1 MYSCANIGNPSGGP
15 IDKTPPIFMRSNPTP
30 NAVNVKDR
38 KIEIFFDEIVTLKD
52 PSTKIIVSPAQTE
65 MPRMSALGRKVTVEL
80 VDSLLPNTTY
90 TIDFS
95 NSIQDNNEGNAIDN
109 FAFAFS
115 TGSVIDSMR
124 VSGYVLDSR
133 TLEPMQSVVVGL
145 QSNLADSAFHKEKL
159 QRVALTN
166 DRGQFTIR
174 NVSPGSYHIF
184 ALKDL
189 DRDYKFGNPTEDI
202 AFLDSIIVPSIGSR
216 EAADTVY
223 NDLNEIDTIM
233 RATRPAYFPNDI
245 LLSMFNEDR
254 KSQYLAN
261 NLRVDST
268 RISLT
273 FAAASDTLPSLS
285 IVGRNDVPDQWYTL
299 ERSQTND
306 TLTYWIRPPHL
317 VSADTLMV
325 ATTYLR
331 TDTASNLS
339 WGTDTLKF
347 TFQRQKAKKKKK
359 NEETDSLEQIRFM
372 ELHPL
377 ANDTQEVYAPLLLQT
392 GTPIERYSR
401 EAFHLQR
408 KLQND
413 TIFYPAEIK
422 SIALRDSTLNRRDLM
437 LKVDWEP
444 GAAYTLAVDSL
455 AMTDIY
461 GLQTKPLK
469 VDFNVRKMEEYGNIV
484 FNIPAVR
491 DSAIVELLDGTE
503 KIVLRAPVKSHRAEL
518 LNLLPGKYYARL
530 FIDRNG
536 NGKYDTGN
544 YDMHLQPEETV
555 YYPGAINL
563 KKNWDVEQTWDIY
576 ATPIDKQKPE
586 AIKKNKPERKK
597 WEKVNTEKTE
607 TDEDE
612 ENGFSDFSNPNDPNL
627 RNSNNFGNYRKY
639 DSKIYFHFFAQKFA
653 HSTKAHYLCTRK
665 SQQRL
670 CPDGGIGRRAG
681 LKHQWS
687 KIHPGSIPGLGTQ
700 KRL

>member
-1 MYSCANIGNPSGGP
+1 MNNSKSLYYIFIIIAAAVMYSCANTGNPSGGP

-145 QSNLADSAFHKEKL
+145 QSNLVDSAFHKEKL

-377 ANDTQEVYAPLLLQT
+377 ANGTQEVYAPLLLQT

-413 TIFYPAEIK
+413 TTFYPAEIK

-563 KKNWDVEQTWDIY
+563 KKNWDVEQTWNIY

-627 RNSNNFGNYRKY
+627 RNSNNFGNYSR
-639 DSKIYFHFFAQKFA
+639 
-653 HSTKAHYLCTRK
+653 
-665 SQQRL
+665 
-670 CPDGGIGRRAG
+670 
-681 LKHQWS
+681 
-687 KIHPGSIPGLGTQ
+687 
-700 KRL
+700 

>member
-1 MYSCANIGNPSGGP
+1 MNNSKSLYYIFIIIAAAVMYSCANIGNPSGGP

-233 RATRPAYFPNDI
+233 RATRPAYFPNGI

-359 NEETDSLEQIRFM
+359 NEGTDSLEQIRFM

-377 ANDTQEVYAPLLLQT
+377 VNGTQEVYAPLLLQT

-413 TIFYPAEIK
+413 TTFYPAEIK
-422 SIALRDSTLNRRDLM
+422 SIALRDSTLSRRDLM

-503 KIVLRAPVKSHRAEL
+503 KIVLRAPVKNHRAEL

-627 RNSNNFGNYRKY
+627 RNSNNFG
-639 DSKIYFHFFAQKFA
+639 D
-653 HSTKAHYLCTRK
+653 YLR
-665 SQQRL
+665 
-670 CPDGGIGRRAG
+670 
-681 LKHQWS
+681 
-687 KIHPGSIPGLGTQ
+687 
-700 KRL
+700 

>member
-1 MYSCANIGNPSGGP
+1 MNNSKSLYYIFIIIAAAVMYSCANIGNPSGGP

-359 NEETDSLEQIRFM
+359 NEETDSLEQIWFM

-377 ANDTQEVYAPLLLQT
+377 ANGTQEVYAPLLLQT

-586 AIKKNKPERKK
+586 AIKKNKSERKK

-612 ENGFSDFSNPNDPNL
+612 EIGFSDFSNPNDPNL
-627 RNSNNFGNYRKY
+627 RNSNNFGNYRK
-639 DSKIYFHFFAQKFA
+639 
-653 HSTKAHYLCTRK
+653 
-665 SQQRL
+665 
-670 CPDGGIGRRAG
+670 
-681 LKHQWS
+681 
-687 KIHPGSIPGLGTQ
+687 
-700 KRL
+700 

>member
-1 MYSCANIGNPSGGP
+1 MNNSKSLYYIFIIIAAAVMYSCANIGNPSGGP

-359 NEETDSLEQIRFM
+359 NEGTDSLEQIRFM

-377 ANDTQEVYAPLLLQT
+377 VNGTQEVYAPLLLQT

-422 SIALRDSTLNRRDLM
+422 SIALRDSTLSRRDLM

-612 ENGFSDFSNPNDPNL
+612 ENGFSDFSNPNNPNL
-627 RNSNNFGNYRKY
+627 RNSNNFGNYR
-639 DSKIYFHFFAQKFA
+639 
-653 HSTKAHYLCTRK
+653 R
-665 SQQRL
+665 
-670 CPDGGIGRRAG
+670 
-681 LKHQWS
+681 
-687 KIHPGSIPGLGTQ
+687 
-700 KRL
+700 

>member
-1 MYSCANIGNPSGGP
+1 MNNSKSLYYIFIIIAAAVMYSCANIGNPSGGP

-317 VSADTLMV
+317 VSADTLIV

-377 ANDTQEVYAPLLLQT
+377 ANGTQEVYAPLLLQT

-413 TIFYPAEIK
+413 TTFYPAEIK
-422 SIALRDSTLNRRDLM
+422 SIALRDSTLSRRDLM

-444 GAAYTLAVDSL
+444 GTAYTLAVDSL

-627 RNSNNFGNYRKY
+627 RNSNNFGNYR
-639 DSKIYFHFFAQKFA
+639 
-653 HSTKAHYLCTRK
+653 R
-665 SQQRL
+665 
-670 CPDGGIGRRAG
+670 
-681 LKHQWS
+681 
-687 KIHPGSIPGLGTQ
+687 
-700 KRL
+700 

>member
-202 AFLDSIIVPSIGSR
+202 AFLDSIVVPTIGSR

-359 NEETDSLEQIRFM
+359 NEETDSLELMRFM
-372 ELHPL
+372 DLRPL
-377 ANDTQEVYAPLLLQT
+377 SSSTQEVYAPLLLQT

-408 KLQND
+408 KLQSD

-444 GAAYTLAVDSL
+444 GAAYKLAVDSL

-469 VDFNVRKMEEYGNIV
+469 IDFNVRKMEEYGNIV

-491 DSAIVELLDGTE
+491 DSAIVELLDGTD
-503 KIVLRAPVKSHRAEL
+503 KVVLHTQVKKHRAEL
-518 LNLLPGKYYARL
+518 LNLQPGKYYARL

-544 YDMHLQPEETV
+544 YDLHLQPEETV
-555 YYPGAINL
+555 YFPGAINL

-597 WEKVNTEKTE
+597 WDKVIPEKTE
-607 TDEDE
+607 ADEDE
-612 ENGFSDFSNPNDPNL
+612 ENGFSDFSNPNDPNQ
-627 RNSNNFGNYRKY
+627 RNSNRFGNYSR
-639 DSKIYFHFFAQKFA
+639 
-653 HSTKAHYLCTRK
+653 
-665 SQQRL
+665 
-670 CPDGGIGRRAG
+670 
-681 LKHQWS
+681 
-687 KIHPGSIPGLGTQ
+687 
-700 KRL
+700 

>member
-1 MYSCANIGNPSGGP
+1 MNNSKSLYYIFIIIAAAVMYSCANIGNPSGGP

-124 VSGYVLDSR
+124 VSGYVIDSR

-202 AFLDSIIVPSIGSR
+202 AFLDSIIVPSIGTR

-273 FAAASDTLPSLS
+273 FATASDTLPSLN

-377 ANDTQEVYAPLLLQT
+377 ANGTQEVYAPLLLQT

-422 SIALRDSTLNRRDLM
+422 SIALRDSTLNRRDLV

-484 FNIPAVR
+484 FNITAVR

-503 KIVLRAPVKSHRAEL
+503 KIVLRAPVKNHRAEL

-597 WEKVNTEKTE
+597 WEKANTEKTE

-627 RNSNNFGNYRKY
+627 RNSNNFGNYSR
-639 DSKIYFHFFAQKFA
+639 
-653 HSTKAHYLCTRK
+653 
-665 SQQRL
+665 
-670 CPDGGIGRRAG
+670 
-681 LKHQWS
+681 
-687 KIHPGSIPGLGTQ
+687 
-700 KRL
+700 

>member
-1 MYSCANIGNPSGGP
+1 MNNSKSLYYIFIIIAAAVMYSCANIGNPSGGP

-285 IVGRNDVPDQWYTL
+285 IVGRNDVPYQWYTL

-377 ANDTQEVYAPLLLQT
+377 ANGTQEVYAPLLLQT

-413 TIFYPAEIK
+413 TTFYPAEIK
-422 SIALRDSTLNRRDLM
+422 SIALRDSTLSRRDLM

-627 RNSNNFGNYRKY
+627 RNSNNFGDYR
-639 DSKIYFHFFAQKFA
+639 
-653 HSTKAHYLCTRK
+653 R
-665 SQQRL
+665 
-670 CPDGGIGRRAG
+670 
-681 LKHQWS
+681 
-687 KIHPGSIPGLGTQ
+687 
-700 KRL
+700 

>member
-317 VSADTLMV
+317 VSADTLIV

-377 ANDTQEVYAPLLLQT
+377 ANGTQEVYAPLLLQT

-422 SIALRDSTLNRRDLM
+422 SIALRDSTLSRRDLM

-455 AMTDIY
+455 AITDIY

-627 RNSNNFGNYRKY
+627 RNSNNFGNYR
-639 DSKIYFHFFAQKFA
+639 
-653 HSTKAHYLCTRK
+653 R
-665 SQQRL
+665 
-670 CPDGGIGRRAG
+670 
-681 LKHQWS
+681 
-687 KIHPGSIPGLGTQ
+687 
-700 KRL
+700 

>member
-1 MYSCANIGNPSGGP
+1 MNNSKSLYYIFIIIAAAVMYSCANIGNPSGGP

-331 TDTASNLS
+331 TDTTSNLS

-377 ANDTQEVYAPLLLQT
+377 ANGTQEVYAPLLLQT

-413 TIFYPAEIK
+413 TTFYPAEIK

-503 KIVLRAPVKSHRAEL
+503 KIVLRAPVKNHRAEL

-627 RNSNNFGNYRKY
+627 RNSNNFGNYR
-639 DSKIYFHFFAQKFA
+639 
-653 HSTKAHYLCTRK
+653 R
-665 SQQRL
+665 
-670 CPDGGIGRRAG
+670 
-681 LKHQWS
+681 
-687 KIHPGSIPGLGTQ
+687 
-700 KRL
+700 

>member
-145 QSNLADSAFHKEKL
+145 QSNLVDSAFHKEKL

-285 IVGRNDVPDQWYTL
+285 IVGRNGVPDQWYTL

-377 ANDTQEVYAPLLLQT
+377 ANGTQEVYAPLLLQT

-413 TIFYPAEIK
+413 TTFYPAEIK

-627 RNSNNFGNYRKY
+627 RNSNNFGNYSR
-639 DSKIYFHFFAQKFA
+639 
-653 HSTKAHYLCTRK
+653 
-665 SQQRL
+665 
-670 CPDGGIGRRAG
+670 
-681 LKHQWS
+681 
-687 KIHPGSIPGLGTQ
+687 
-700 KRL
+700 

>member
-1 MYSCANIGNPSGGP
+1 MLFSRLALSLQAETENQMNNSKSLYYIFIIIAAAVMYSCANIGNPSGGP

-124 VSGYVLDSR
+124 VSGYVIDSR

-202 AFLDSIIVPSIGSR
+202 AFLDSIIVPSIGTR

-273 FAAASDTLPSLS
+273 FAAASDTLPSLN

-377 ANDTQEVYAPLLLQT
+377 ANGTQEVYAPLLLQT

-422 SIALRDSTLNRRDLM
+422 SIALRDSTLNRRDLV

-484 FNIPAVR
+484 FNITAVR

-503 KIVLRAPVKSHRAEL
+503 KIVLRAPVKNHRAEL

-612 ENGFSDFSNPNDPNL
+612 ENGFSDFSNPNDPNQ
-627 RNSNNFGNYRKY
+627 RNSNNFGNYR
-639 DSKIYFHFFAQKFA
+639 
-653 HSTKAHYLCTRK
+653 R
-665 SQQRL
+665 
-670 CPDGGIGRRAG
+670 
-681 LKHQWS
+681 
-687 KIHPGSIPGLGTQ
+687 
-700 KRL
+700 

>member
-1 MYSCANIGNPSGGP
+1 MNNSKSLYYIFIIIAAAVMYSCANIGNPSGGP

-285 IVGRNDVPDQWYTL
+285 TVGRNDVPDQWYTL

-377 ANDTQEVYAPLLLQT
+377 ANGTQEVYAPLLLQT

-444 GAAYTLAVDSL
+444 GAAYKLAIDSL

-491 DSAIVELLDGTE
+491 DSAIVELLDGTD
-503 KIVLRAPVKSHRAEL
+503 KVVLHTPVKSHRAEL

-597 WEKVNTEKTE
+597 WEKVDTEKTE

-627 RNSNNFGNYRKY
+627 RNSNNFGNYR
-639 DSKIYFHFFAQKFA
+639 
-653 HSTKAHYLCTRK
+653 R
-665 SQQRL
+665 
-670 CPDGGIGRRAG
+670 
-681 LKHQWS
+681 
-687 KIHPGSIPGLGTQ
+687 
-700 KRL
+700 

>member
-1 MYSCANIGNPSGGP
+1 MNNSKSLYYIFIIIAAAVMYSCANIGNPSGGP

-124 VSGYVLDSR
+124 VSGYVIDSR

-202 AFLDSIIVPSIGSR
+202 AFLDSIIVPSIGTR

-377 ANDTQEVYAPLLLQT
+377 ANGTQEVYAPLLLQT

-422 SIALRDSTLNRRDLM
+422 SIALRDSTLNRRDLV

-484 FNIPAVR
+484 FNITAVR

-503 KIVLRAPVKSHRAEL
+503 KIVLRAPVKNHRAEL

-544 YDMHLQPEETV
+544 YDIHLQPEETV

-612 ENGFSDFSNPNDPNL
+612 ENGFSDFSNPNDHNQ
-627 RNSNNFGNYRKY
+627 RNSNNFGNYSR
-639 DSKIYFHFFAQKFA
+639 
-653 HSTKAHYLCTRK
+653 
-665 SQQRL
+665 
-670 CPDGGIGRRAG
+670 
-681 LKHQWS
+681 
-687 KIHPGSIPGLGTQ
+687 
-700 KRL
+700 

>member
-1 MYSCANIGNPSGGP
+1 MLFSRLALSLQAETENQMNNSKSLYYIFIIIAAAVMYSCANIGNPSGGP

-285 IVGRNDVPDQWYTL
+285 IVGRNDVPYQWYTL

-377 ANDTQEVYAPLLLQT
+377 ANGTQEVYAPLLLQT

-413 TIFYPAEIK
+413 TTFYPAEIK
-422 SIALRDSTLNRRDLM
+422 SIALRDSTLSRRDLM

-503 KIVLRAPVKSHRAEL
+503 KIVLRAPVKNHRAEL

-627 RNSNNFGNYRKY
+627 RNSNNFGNYSR
-639 DSKIYFHFFAQKFA
+639 
-653 HSTKAHYLCTRK
+653 
-665 SQQRL
+665 
-670 CPDGGIGRRAG
+670 
-681 LKHQWS
+681 
-687 KIHPGSIPGLGTQ
+687 
-700 KRL
+700 

>member
-1 MYSCANIGNPSGGP
+1 MNNSKSLYYIFIIIAAAVMYSCANIGNPSGGP

-115 TGSVIDSMR
+115 TRSVIDSMR

-306 TLTYWIRPPHL
+306 TLIYWIRPPHL

-377 ANDTQEVYAPLLLQT
+377 ANGTQEVYAPLLLQT

-413 TIFYPAEIK
+413 TTFYPAEIK
-422 SIALRDSTLNRRDLM
+422 SIALRDSTLSRRDLM

-491 DSAIVELLDGTE
+491 DSAIVELLDGTD
-503 KIVLRAPVKSHRAEL
+503 KVVLHTPVKNHRAEL
-518 LNLLPGKYYARL
+518 LNLQPGKYYARL

-627 RNSNNFGNYRKY
+627 RNSNNFGNYR
-639 DSKIYFHFFAQKFA
+639 
-653 HSTKAHYLCTRK
+653 R
-665 SQQRL
+665 
-670 CPDGGIGRRAG
+670 
-681 LKHQWS
+681 
-687 KIHPGSIPGLGTQ
+687 
-700 KRL
+700 

>member
-1 MYSCANIGNPSGGP
+1 MNNSKSLYYIFIIAAAVMYSCTNIGNPSGGP

-115 TGSVIDSMR
+115 TASVIDSMR

-359 NEETDSLEQIRFM
+359 NEETDSLEQMRFM

-377 ANDTQEVYAPLLLQT
+377 ANGTQEVYAPLLLQT

-413 TIFYPAEIK
+413 TTFYPAEIK
-422 SIALRDSTLNRRDLM
+422 SIALRDSTLSRRDLM

-444 GAAYTLAVDSL
+444 GAAYKLAVDSL

-627 RNSNNFGNYRKY
+627 RNSNNFGNYR
-639 DSKIYFHFFAQKFA
+639 
-653 HSTKAHYLCTRK
+653 R
-665 SQQRL
+665 
-670 CPDGGIGRRAG
+670 
-681 LKHQWS
+681 
-687 KIHPGSIPGLGTQ
+687 
-700 KRL
+700 

>member
-317 VSADTLMV
+317 VSADTLIV

-377 ANDTQEVYAPLLLQT
+377 ANGTQEVYAPLLLQT

-413 TIFYPAEIK
+413 TTFYPAEIK
-422 SIALRDSTLNRRDLM
+422 SIALRDSTLSRRDLM

-627 RNSNNFGNYRKY
+627 RNSNNFGDYR
-639 DSKIYFHFFAQKFA
+639 
-653 HSTKAHYLCTRK
+653 R
-665 SQQRL
+665 
-670 CPDGGIGRRAG
+670 
-681 LKHQWS
+681 
-687 KIHPGSIPGLGTQ
+687 
-700 KRL
+700 

>member
-1 MYSCANIGNPSGGP
+1 MNNSKSLYYIFIIIAAAVLYSCANIGNPSGGP

-306 TLTYWIRPPHL
+306 TLIYWIRPPHL

-377 ANDTQEVYAPLLLQT
+377 ANGTQEVYAPLLLQT

-422 SIALRDSTLNRRDLM
+422 SIALRDSTLSRRDLM

-627 RNSNNFGNYRKY
+627 RNSNNFGNYRK
-639 DSKIYFHFFAQKFA
+639 
-653 HSTKAHYLCTRK
+653 
-665 SQQRL
+665 
-670 CPDGGIGRRAG
+670 
-681 LKHQWS
+681 
-687 KIHPGSIPGLGTQ
+687 
-700 KRL
+700 

>member
-1 MYSCANIGNPSGGP
+1 MNNSKSLYYIFIIIAAAVMYSCANIGNPSGGP

-233 RATRPAYFPNDI
+233 RATRSAYFPNDI

-377 ANDTQEVYAPLLLQT
+377 ANGTQEVYAPLLLQT

-503 KIVLRAPVKSHRAEL
+503 KIVLRAPVKNHRAEL

-627 RNSNNFGNYRKY
+627 RNSNNFGNYRK
-639 DSKIYFHFFAQKFA
+639 
-653 HSTKAHYLCTRK
+653 
-665 SQQRL
+665 
-670 CPDGGIGRRAG
+670 
-681 LKHQWS
+681 
-687 KIHPGSIPGLGTQ
+687 
-700 KRL
+700 

>member
-1 MYSCANIGNPSGGP
+1 MENQMNNSKSLYYIFIIIAAAVMYSCTNIGNPSGGP

-174 NVSPGSYHIF
+174 NMSPGSYHIF

-377 ANDTQEVYAPLLLQT
+377 ANGTQEVYAPLLLQT

-413 TIFYPAEIK
+413 TTFYPAEIK
-422 SIALRDSTLNRRDLM
+422 SIALRDSTLSRRDLM

-612 ENGFSDFSNPNDPNL
+612 EIGFSDFSNPNDPNL
-627 RNSNNFGNYRKY
+627 RNSNNFGNYR
-639 DSKIYFHFFAQKFA
+639 
-653 HSTKAHYLCTRK
+653 R
-665 SQQRL
+665 
-670 CPDGGIGRRAG
+670 
-681 LKHQWS
+681 
-687 KIHPGSIPGLGTQ
+687 
-700 KRL
+700 

>member
-1 MYSCANIGNPSGGP
+1 MNNSKSLYYIFIIIAAAVMYSCANIGNPSGGP

-317 VSADTLMV
+317 VSADTLIV

-377 ANDTQEVYAPLLLQT
+377 ANGTQEVYAPLLLQT

-422 SIALRDSTLNRRDLM
+422 SIALRDSTLSRRDLM

-461 GLQTKPLK
+461 GLHTKPLK

-503 KIVLRAPVKSHRAEL
+503 KIVLRAPVKNHRAEL

-627 RNSNNFGNYRKY
+627 RNSNNFGNYRK
-639 DSKIYFHFFAQKFA
+639 
-653 HSTKAHYLCTRK
+653 
-665 SQQRL
+665 
-670 CPDGGIGRRAG
+670 
-681 LKHQWS
+681 
-687 KIHPGSIPGLGTQ
+687 
-700 KRL
+700 

>member
-1 MYSCANIGNPSGGP
+1 MNNSKSLYYIFIIIAAAVMYSCANIGNPSGGP

-317 VSADTLMV
+317 VSADTLIV

-377 ANDTQEVYAPLLLQT
+377 ANGTQEVYAPLLLQT

-503 KIVLRAPVKSHRAEL
+503 KIVLRAPVKNHRAEL

-612 ENGFSDFSNPNDPNL
+612 ENGFSDFSNPNDPNM
-627 RNSNNFGNYRKY
+627 RNSNNFGNYRK
-639 DSKIYFHFFAQKFA
+639 
-653 HSTKAHYLCTRK
+653 
-665 SQQRL
+665 
-670 CPDGGIGRRAG
+670 
-681 LKHQWS
+681 
-687 KIHPGSIPGLGTQ
+687 
-700 KRL
+700 

>member
-377 ANDTQEVYAPLLLQT
+377 ANGTQEVYAPLLLQT

-413 TIFYPAEIK
+413 TTFYPAEIK
-422 SIALRDSTLNRRDLM
+422 SIALRDSTLSRRDLM

-484 FNIPAVR
+484 FNITAMR

-503 KIVLRAPVKSHRAEL
+503 KIVLRAPVKNHRAEL

-597 WEKVNTEKTE
+597 WEKVSTEKTE

-612 ENGFSDFSNPNDPNL
+612 ENGFSDFSNPNDPNQ
-627 RNSNNFGNYRKY
+627 RNSNNFGNYR
-639 DSKIYFHFFAQKFA
+639 
-653 HSTKAHYLCTRK
+653 R
-665 SQQRL
+665 
-670 CPDGGIGRRAG
+670 
-681 LKHQWS
+681 
-687 KIHPGSIPGLGTQ
+687 
-700 KRL
+700 

>member
-1 MYSCANIGNPSGGP
+1 MNNSKSLYYIFIIIAAAVMYSCANIGNPSGGP

-359 NEETDSLEQIRFM
+359 NEGTDSLEQIRFM

-377 ANDTQEVYAPLLLQT
+377 ANGTQEVYAPLLLQT

-422 SIALRDSTLNRRDLM
+422 SIALRDSTLSRRDLM

-503 KIVLRAPVKSHRAEL
+503 KIVLRAPVKNHRAEL

-627 RNSNNFGNYRKY
+627 RNSNNFGNYRK
-639 DSKIYFHFFAQKFA
+639 
-653 HSTKAHYLCTRK
+653 
-665 SQQRL
+665 
-670 CPDGGIGRRAG
+670 
-681 LKHQWS
+681 
-687 KIHPGSIPGLGTQ
+687 
-700 KRL
+700 

>member
-1 MYSCANIGNPSGGP
+1 MNNSKSLYYIFIIIAAAVMYSCANIGNPSGGP

-38 KIEIFFDEIVTLKD
+38 KIEIFFDEIVSLKD

-377 ANDTQEVYAPLLLQT
+377 ANGTQEVYAPLLLQT

-413 TIFYPAEIK
+413 TTFYPAEIK
-422 SIALRDSTLNRRDLM
+422 SITLRDSTLSRRDLM

-444 GAAYTLAVDSL
+444 GAAYKLAVDSL

-503 KIVLRAPVKSHRAEL
+503 KIVLRAPVKNHRAEL
-518 LNLLPGKYYARL
+518 LNLQPGKYYARL

-576 ATPIDKQKPE
+576 ATPIDKQKSE

-597 WEKVNTEKTE
+597 WEKVSTEKTE

-627 RNSNNFGNYRKY
+627 RNSNNFDNYR
-639 DSKIYFHFFAQKFA
+639 
-653 HSTKAHYLCTRK
+653 R
-665 SQQRL
+665 
-670 CPDGGIGRRAG
+670 
-681 LKHQWS
+681 
-687 KIHPGSIPGLGTQ
+687 
-700 KRL
+700 

>member
-1 MYSCANIGNPSGGP
+1 MNNSKSLYYIFIIIAAAVMYSCANIGNPSGGP

-124 VSGYVLDSR
+124 VSGYVLYSR

-317 VSADTLMV
+317 VSADTLIV

-377 ANDTQEVYAPLLLQT
+377 ANGTQEVYAPLLLQT

-422 SIALRDSTLNRRDLM
+422 SIALRDSTLSRRDLM

-503 KIVLRAPVKSHRAEL
+503 KIVLRAPVKNHRAEL

-597 WEKVNTEKTE
+597 WKKVNTEKTE

-627 RNSNNFGNYRKY
+627 RNSNNFGNYRK
-639 DSKIYFHFFAQKFA
+639 
-653 HSTKAHYLCTRK
+653 
-665 SQQRL
+665 
-670 CPDGGIGRRAG
+670 
-681 LKHQWS
+681 
-687 KIHPGSIPGLGTQ
+687 
-700 KRL
+700 

>member
-1 MYSCANIGNPSGGP
+1 MNNSKSLYYIFIIIAAAVMYSCANIGNPSGGP

-317 VSADTLMV
+317 VSADTLIV

-377 ANDTQEVYAPLLLQT
+377 ANGTQEVYAPLLLQT

-413 TIFYPAEIK
+413 TTFYPAEIK
-422 SIALRDSTLNRRDLM
+422 SIALRDSTLSRRDLM

-607 TDEDE
+607 TNEDE
-612 ENGFSDFSNPNDPNL
+612 ENGFSDFSNPNDPNQ
-627 RNSNNFGNYRKY
+627 RNSNNFGNYR
-639 DSKIYFHFFAQKFA
+639 
-653 HSTKAHYLCTRK
+653 R
-665 SQQRL
+665 
-670 CPDGGIGRRAG
+670 
-681 LKHQWS
+681 
-687 KIHPGSIPGLGTQ
+687 
-700 KRL
+700 

>member
-1 MYSCANIGNPSGGP
+1 MLFSRLALSLQAETENQMNNSKSLYYIFIIIAAAVMYSCANSGNPSGGP

-359 NEETDSLEQIRFM
+359 NEGTDSLEQIRFM

-377 ANDTQEVYAPLLLQT
+377 VNGTQEVYAPLLLQT

-413 TIFYPAEIK
+413 TTFYPAEIK

-461 GLQTKPLK
+461 GLQTKPLR

-503 KIVLRAPVKSHRAEL
+503 KIVLRAPVKNHRAEL

-544 YDMHLQPEETV
+544 YDMHMQPEETV
-555 YYPGAINL
+555 YYSGAINL

-627 RNSNNFGNYRKY
+627 RNSNNFGNYSR
-639 DSKIYFHFFAQKFA
+639 
-653 HSTKAHYLCTRK
+653 
-665 SQQRL
+665 
-670 CPDGGIGRRAG
+670 
-681 LKHQWS
+681 
-687 KIHPGSIPGLGTQ
+687 
-700 KRL
+700 

>member
-1 MYSCANIGNPSGGP
+1 MNNSKSLYYIFIIIAAAVMYSCANIGNPSGGP

-38 KIEIFFDEIVTLKD
+38 KIEILFDEIVTLKD

-202 AFLDSIIVPSIGSR
+202 AFLDSIIVPSIGTR

-377 ANDTQEVYAPLLLQT
+377 ANGTQEVYAPLLLQT

-422 SIALRDSTLNRRDLM
+422 SIALRDSTLNRRDLV

-484 FNIPAVR
+484 FNITAVR

-503 KIVLRAPVKSHRAEL
+503 KIVLRAPVKNHRAEL

-612 ENGFSDFSNPNDPNL
+612 ENDFSDFSNPNDPNQ
-627 RNSNNFGNYRKY
+627 RNSNNFGNYR
-639 DSKIYFHFFAQKFA
+639 
-653 HSTKAHYLCTRK
+653 R
-665 SQQRL
+665 
-670 CPDGGIGRRAG
+670 
-681 LKHQWS
+681 
-687 KIHPGSIPGLGTQ
+687 
-700 KRL
+700 

>member
-1 MYSCANIGNPSGGP
+1 MNNSKSLYYIFIIIAAAVMYSCANIGNPSGGP
-15 IDKTPPIFMRSNPTP
+15 IDKTPPIFMRSNPTS

-331 TDTASNLS
+331 TDTTSNLS

-377 ANDTQEVYAPLLLQT
+377 ANGTQEVYAPLLLQT

-413 TIFYPAEIK
+413 TTFYPAEIK
-422 SIALRDSTLNRRDLM
+422 SIALRDSTLSRRDLM

-491 DSAIVELLDGTE
+491 DSAIVELLDGTD
-503 KIVLRAPVKSHRAEL
+503 KVVLHTPVKNHRAEL

-612 ENGFSDFSNPNDPNL
+612 ENGFNDFSNPNDPNL
-627 RNSNNFGNYRKY
+627 RNSNNFGNYSR
-639 DSKIYFHFFAQKFA
+639 
-653 HSTKAHYLCTRK
+653 
-665 SQQRL
+665 
-670 CPDGGIGRRAG
+670 
-681 LKHQWS
+681 
-687 KIHPGSIPGLGTQ
+687 
-700 KRL
+700 

>member
-1 MYSCANIGNPSGGP
+1 MNNSKSLYYIFIIIAAAVMYSCANIGNPSGGP

-38 KIEIFFDEIVTLKD
+38 KIEIFFDEIVSLKD

-377 ANDTQEVYAPLLLQT
+377 ANGTQEVYAPLLLQT

-413 TIFYPAEIK
+413 TTFYPAEIK
-422 SIALRDSTLNRRDLM
+422 SIALRDSTLSRRDLM

-544 YDMHLQPEETV
+544 YDMHLQSEETV

-627 RNSNNFGNYRKY
+627 RNSNNFGNYR
-639 DSKIYFHFFAQKFA
+639 
-653 HSTKAHYLCTRK
+653 R
-665 SQQRL
+665 
-670 CPDGGIGRRAG
+670 
-681 LKHQWS
+681 
-687 KIHPGSIPGLGTQ
+687 
-700 KRL
+700 

>member
-1 MYSCANIGNPSGGP
+1 MNNSKSLYYIFIIIAAAVMYSCANIGNPSGGP

-145 QSNLADSAFHKEKL
+145 QSNLVDSAFHKEKL

-372 ELHPL
+372 DLHPL
-377 ANDTQEVYAPLLLQT
+377 ANGTQEVYAPLLLQT

-413 TIFYPAEIK
+413 TTFYPAEIK
-422 SIALRDSTLNRRDLM
+422 SIALRDSTLSRRDLM

-576 ATPIDKQKPE
+576 ATPIDKQKSE

-627 RNSNNFGNYRKY
+627 RNSNNFGNYSR
-639 DSKIYFHFFAQKFA
+639 
-653 HSTKAHYLCTRK
+653 
-665 SQQRL
+665 
-670 CPDGGIGRRAG
+670 
-681 LKHQWS
+681 
-687 KIHPGSIPGLGTQ
+687 
-700 KRL
+700 

>member
-1 MYSCANIGNPSGGP
+1 MNNSKSLYYIFIIIAAAVMYSCANIGNPSGGP

-65 MPRMSALGRKVTVEL
+65 MPRMSALGRKVPGEL

-377 ANDTQEVYAPLLLQT
+377 ANGTQEVYAPLLLQT

-413 TIFYPAEIK
+413 TTFYPAEIK
-422 SIALRDSTLNRRDLM
+422 SIALRDSTLSRRDLM

-597 WEKVNTEKTE
+597 WEKVDTEKTE

-627 RNSNNFGNYRKY
+627 RNSNNFGDYR
-639 DSKIYFHFFAQKFA
+639 
-653 HSTKAHYLCTRK
+653 R
-665 SQQRL
+665 
-670 CPDGGIGRRAG
+670 
-681 LKHQWS
+681 
-687 KIHPGSIPGLGTQ
+687 
-700 KRL
+700 

>member
-1 MYSCANIGNPSGGP
+1 MNNSKSLYYIFIIIAAAVMYSCANIGNPSGGP

-223 NDLNEIDTIM
+223 NDINEIDTIM

-377 ANDTQEVYAPLLLQT
+377 ANGTQEVYAPLLLQT

-413 TIFYPAEIK
+413 TTFYPAEIK
-422 SIALRDSTLNRRDLM
+422 SIALRDSTLSRRDLM

-576 ATPIDKQKPE
+576 ATPIDKQKSE

-627 RNSNNFGNYRKY
+627 RNSNNFGNYSR
-639 DSKIYFHFFAQKFA
+639 
-653 HSTKAHYLCTRK
+653 
-665 SQQRL
+665 
-670 CPDGGIGRRAG
+670 
-681 LKHQWS
+681 
-687 KIHPGSIPGLGTQ
+687 
-700 KRL
+700 

>member
-1 MYSCANIGNPSGGP
+1 MNNSKSLYYIFIIIAAAVMYSCANIGNPSGGP

-317 VSADTLMV
+317 VSADTLIV

-377 ANDTQEVYAPLLLQT
+377 ANGTQEVYAPLLLQT

-503 KIVLRAPVKSHRAEL
+503 KIVLRAPVKNHRAEL

-627 RNSNNFGNYRKY
+627 RNSNNFGE
-639 DSKIYFHFFAQKFA
+639 
-653 HSTKAHYLCTRK
+653 YLR
-665 SQQRL
+665 
-670 CPDGGIGRRAG
+670 
-681 LKHQWS
+681 
-687 KIHPGSIPGLGTQ
+687 
-700 KRL
+700 

>member
-1 MYSCANIGNPSGGP
+1 MNNSKSLYYIFIIIAAAVMYSCANIGNPSGGP

-174 NVSPGSYHIF
+174 NVSSGSYHIF

-377 ANDTQEVYAPLLLQT
+377 ANGTQEVYAPLLLQT

-413 TIFYPAEIK
+413 TTFYPAEIK
-422 SIALRDSTLNRRDLM
+422 SIALRDSTLSRRDLM

-455 AMTDIY
+455 AMTNIY

-503 KIVLRAPVKSHRAEL
+503 KIVLRAPVKNHRAEL
-518 LNLLPGKYYARL
+518 LNLQPGKYYARL

-627 RNSNNFGNYRKY
+627 RNSNNFGNYR
-639 DSKIYFHFFAQKFA
+639 
-653 HSTKAHYLCTRK
+653 R
-665 SQQRL
+665 
-670 CPDGGIGRRAG
+670 
-681 LKHQWS
+681 
-687 KIHPGSIPGLGTQ
+687 
-700 KRL
+700 

>member
-377 ANDTQEVYAPLLLQT
+377 ANGTQEVYAPLLLQT

-586 AIKKNKPERKK
+586 AIKKNKSERKK
-597 WEKVNTEKTE
+597 WKKVNTEKTE

-612 ENGFSDFSNPNDPNL
+612 EIGFSDFSNPNDPNL
-627 RNSNNFGNYRKY
+627 RNSNNFGNYRK
-639 DSKIYFHFFAQKFA
+639 
-653 HSTKAHYLCTRK
+653 
-665 SQQRL
+665 
-670 CPDGGIGRRAG
+670 
-681 LKHQWS
+681 
-687 KIHPGSIPGLGTQ
+687 
-700 KRL
+700 

>member
-1 MYSCANIGNPSGGP
+1 MNNSKSLYYIFIIIAAAVMYSCANIGNPSGGP

-359 NEETDSLEQIRFM
+359 NEETDSLAQIRFM

-377 ANDTQEVYAPLLLQT
+377 ANGTQEVYAPLLLQT

-627 RNSNNFGNYRKY
+627 RNSNNFGNYRK
-639 DSKIYFHFFAQKFA
+639 
-653 HSTKAHYLCTRK
+653 
-665 SQQRL
+665 
-670 CPDGGIGRRAG
+670 
-681 LKHQWS
+681 
-687 KIHPGSIPGLGTQ
+687 
-700 KRL
+700 

>member
-1 MYSCANIGNPSGGP
+1 MNNSKSLYYIFIIIAAAVMYSCANIGNPSGGP

-38 KIEIFFDEIVTLKD
+38 KIEIFFDEIVSLKD

-377 ANDTQEVYAPLLLQT
+377 ANGTQEVYAPLLLQT

-413 TIFYPAEIK
+413 TTFYPAEIK
-422 SIALRDSTLNRRDLM
+422 SIALRDSTLSRRDLM

-491 DSAIVELLDGTE
+491 DSAIVELLDGTD
-503 KIVLRAPVKSHRAEL
+503 KVVLHTPVKNHRAEL
-518 LNLLPGKYYARL
+518 LNLQPGKYYARL

-627 RNSNNFGNYRKY
+627 RNSNNFGNYSR
-639 DSKIYFHFFAQKFA
+639 
-653 HSTKAHYLCTRK
+653 
-665 SQQRL
+665 
-670 CPDGGIGRRAG
+670 
-681 LKHQWS
+681 
-687 KIHPGSIPGLGTQ
+687 
-700 KRL
+700 